1 MLLNINPQLPEKGR
15 ELGTICSRLKAT
27 SAKIKVS
34 SGENSLHPVF
44 FFVFFLNF
52 ALVSN
57 GESSQLLLSDTL
69 AAISSPYHALNMDE
83 GAIEPDC

>member
-15 ELGTICSRLKAT
+15 ELGTICSLLKAT
-27 SAKIKVS
+27 SAKIKVF

-44 FFVFFLNF
+44 FFFFLNF

-57 GESSQLLLSDTL
+57 GESSKLLLSDTL
-69 AAISSPYHALNMDE
+69 AAISSLYHALNMDE
-83 GAIEPDC
+83 GAIQPDC